1 MVASMESSVEDHAES
16 SENVGR
22 RMRDDVEGSPN
33 WDVEEAISRQAQPDD
48 AEGMP
53 WVGRG
58 TAKLEVGEK

>member
-1 MVASMESSVEDHAES
+1 MESSVEDHAES
-16 SENVGR
+16 SVNVGR

-53 WVGRG
+53 
-58 TAKLEVGEK
+58 